1 MPATKNVLTA
11 ALVYRRYVMAKKII
25 SLITGILFSI
35 SLVVVGYFTL
45 ILAIA
50 LAFGNKGDL
59 LGFMPFLLWGSALIA
74 FVGSCLVFKF
84 PKVTGILSSIPAAL
98 VIITFII
105 IITSGLAFNPVAIL
119 IYLVPLAL
127 AIVSIVLAFLSKP
140 SVPTPYVVGPVANAG
155 QPTPTQPQSIGS
167 TTQTISSQGINI
179 SVNLKTPP
187 KASAATPKT
196 KKCAY
201 CDSTVDASENKCPNC
216 GGKLV

>member
-1 MPATKNVLTA
+1 
-11 ALVYRRYVMAKKII
+11 MAKKII

-35 SLVVVGYFTL
+35 SLAVVGYFTL

-59 LGFMPFLLWGSALIA
+59 VGFMPFFLWGSALVA

-98 VIITFII
+98 VLITFII
-105 IITSGLAFNPVAIL
+105 IISSGLALNLVSIL

-127 AIVSIVLAFLSKP
+127 AITSIVLAFLSKP
-140 SVPTPYVVGPVANAG
+140 SVATPYVVGPAQNVAA
-155 QPTPTQPQSIGS
+155 QPQAQVQPQPQAQVQ
-167 TTQTISSQGINI
+167 TTAQGINI
-179 SVNLKTPP
+179 SVNLKGTTP
-187 KASAATPKT
+187 AQAPKT
-196 KKCAY
+196 KTCEY
-201 CDSTVDASENKCPNC
+201 CGATADASDKKCPSC